1 MQQFRDQHASM
12 KLYDHLAC
20 RCQRAVMSEPPVDC
34 QSHRQLP
41 SHARVNSAVA
51 FVVTVGSSNR
61 SNARPAF
68 CCLARPAE
76 VDSSYLEQLASL
88 AQSATP
94 INRVS
99 VRHGAMFC
107 KP

>member
-76 VDSSYLEQLASL
+76 VYPSPSMGVRQRLAVMAL
-88 AQSATP
+88 A
-94 INRVS
+94 
-99 VRHGAMFC
+99 VRLQ
-107 KP
+107 